1 MAAHIRRKLPD
12 LIEDVI
18 ANAPHYEFF
27 QAVRLLELLWEDH
40 GQIDAGLDSW
50 LRLRPASEI
59 SFPAADIR
67 RCQFDDYGR
76 LDMQLNFMGL
86 YGVDAPVPNYF
97 IEYIAR
103 DDEHSQVMRDFLDV
117 FTHRMYAQ
125 FYLAWK
131 KYRPVMDLESPD
143 CRYVGYLS
151 ALSGNALYEDEATEL
166 GFSGLMGTRVRGATG
181 LASMLSEYL
190 DGRPVSVTQY
200 VPRWIKLE
208 QDAALGLEGE
218 AALNLG
224 DNTILGDEVLD
235 VSGKVDIVVGPVNT
249 DESRALLPGGA
260 RARDLA
266 KLMERYLDPTVTF
279 DLVVKVRPE
288 TIMAQCLGEEDI
300 ILGWSSWLGS
310 KLNDGYE
317 LRIPGESL
325 MYESG
330 NTHSREKEPDPE
342 VQLVA

>member
-12 LIEDVI
+12 LIEDLVE
-18 ANAPHYEFF
+18 NAPRYEFF

-40 GQIDAGLDSW
+40 GAIDAGLDSW

-67 RCQFDDYGR
+67 RCRFDEQGR

-97 IEYIAR
+97 IEYVAR
-103 DDEHSQVMRDFLDV
+103 DDETSQVMRDFLDV

-131 KYRPVMDLESPD
+131 KYRPVVDLESPD
-143 CRYVGYLS
+143 CRYVSYLS
-151 ALSGNALYEDEATEL
+151 ALSGNSLYEDEATEL
-166 GFSGLMGTRVRGATG
+166 GFSGLMGTRVRGAAG
-181 LASMLSEYL
+181 LASMLSDYL
-190 DGRPVSVTQY
+190 GGHKVEVVQY

-208 QDAALGLEGE
+208 QDAALGLEDE
-218 AALNLG
+218 AGLCLG

-235 VSGKVDIVVGPVNT
+235 VSGKIDIVVGPVNT
-249 DESRALLPGGA
+249 DESRELLPGGA
-260 RARDLA
+260 RAADLA
-266 KLMERYLDPTVTF
+266 RLLERYLDPTVTF
-279 DLVVKVRPE
+279 DMVIKVEPE

-317 LRIPGESL
+317 LRIPGQSL
-325 MYESG
+325 RYQEPSPG
-330 NTHSREKEPDPE
+330 NERAIDEGA